1 MGPYDFFLPPV
12 FDVLPEAVADR
23 LLAGVFGRKQAT
35 QTGLA
40 ALRAASTSGA
50 QGALYA
56 RLGLELSLLAFDLD
70 PGNAVLA
77 RGILALAGPGGA
89 ALPPDVSAAL
99 SLAAAAADGLG
110 PYWGAAVEEAE
121 RTGDWSGISRGLAGG
136 FSGASDP
143 LAGPFAMRLA
153 GLAALAAG
161 EETPIAVWR
170 AGLPD
175 GPLSPGLAF
184 LRARAAQCLDGREA
198 GMAAMRAFLT
208 RYPWCAQTLLALY
221 DLERGRDA
229 TLTPL
234 PGRLA
239 ILLYSWNKAEELGR
253 TLDGI
258 VASDLPDFHIFALDN
273 GSADATPDVLA
284 AFADRLGPGRFT
296 ALGAPVNVGAPAGRN
311 WLKHLPEVLACDYA
325 AYVDDDA
332 SLPRDWALRFG
343 AAVAAYPQAGVYGCR
358 VHDAGWPAA
367 LQAAEFLVE
376 PAGTVPGLAASD
388 LQLQAPDVGQ
398 FAYCRPTLSVTGC
411 CHLFPVGALA
421 GGGDFDIRFSPSQ
434 FDDFDRDLR
443 LALAGGHAVF
453 QGHLAVGHLRASG
466 GDAARRRAAGANAHG
481 NMHKL
486 QGKYDAGDGKRLR
499 QAQRSLLLTDLR
511 KKAIWLARHAPGGAS
526 DKEGDL

>member
-1 MGPYDFFLPPV
+1 MGHYDFFLPPV
-12 FDVLPEAVADR
+12 FDVLPEGVADR
-23 LLAGVFGRKQAT
+23 LLAGVFGRKQAAH
-35 QTGLA
+35 TGLA
-40 ALRAASTSGA
+40 ALRAAT
-50 QGALYA
+50 QGGKPGTLCA

-89 ALPPDVSAAL
+89 ALPSDVSDAL
-99 SLAAAAADGLG
+99 SLAVADGLG
-110 PYWGAAVEEAE
+110 PYWSTAVEEAG
-121 RTGDWSGISRGLAGG
+121 RTGDWLEICRHLQGG
-136 FSGASDP
+136 SSGASAP
-143 LAGPFAMRLA
+143 PAGPLAMRLA

-161 EETPIAVWR
+161 EAGRIDAWR
-170 AGLPD
+170 AGLPA
-175 GPLSPGLAF
+175 GPLSPGLAY
-184 LRARAAQCLDGREA
+184 LRARAALRLDGREA
-198 GMAAMRAFLT
+198 GMAAMRAFLA
-208 RYPWCAQTLLALY
+208 RYPWCAQTLLALH

-229 TLTPL
+229 ALTPL

-253 TLDGI
+253 TLEGI
-258 VASDLPDFHIFALDN
+258 LASTLPDFHIFALDN
-273 GSADATPDVLA
+273 GSTDATPDVLA
-284 AFADRLGPGRFT
+284 AFAARLGPGRFT

-311 WLKHLPEVLACDYA
+311 WLKHLPDVLACDYA
-325 AYVDDDA
+325 VYVDDDA

-376 PAGTVPGLAASD
+376 PDGVATGLVASD

-411 CHLFPVGALA
+411 CHLFSAGALA

-443 LALAGGHAVF
+443 VALAGGYAVC

-486 QGKYDAGDGKRLR
+486 QGKYDAGDLKRLR
-499 QAQRSLLLTDLR
+499 RAQRRLLLTDLR
-511 KKAIWLARHAPGGAS
+511 KKAIWLARHAPDGAS
-526 DKEGDL
+526 DKEEDL